1 MAFPGSQRALITGRF
16 GFTGKHL
23 AQFLKLQGWEVFGLD
38 PTEDSNP
45 GATLAIDINDTGSVI
60 QRLTEVRPTHIV
72 HLAALSHV
80 VGDPLAFFRV
90 NLLGTE
96 SLMEAIASS
105 GIKPAKVLIA
115 SSANVYG
122 NADHSPITEDEP
134 LRPMNHYALSKVSME
149 QMLFK
154 WHARLPIVIARPFN
168 HTGPGQSEVFVMPK
182 IVHAFHRR
190 EPVIRLGNLDVAR
203 DLSDIRFVCEAYL
216 RLLQAQSTGQTFN
229 ICSGNSIHLLRV
241 LELLREISGHDPR
254 IEVDL
259 AFVRKDE
266 IKELC
271 GSPRRLFEAVGEIP
285 VISHRDILDH
295 MYRSLG
301 DNATHAAPTGS

>member
-1 MAFPGSQRALITGRF
+1 MAFPGRQRALITGRF
-16 GFTGKHL
+16 GFTGQHL
-23 AQFLKLQGWEVFGLD
+23 AQFLEHRGWEVFGLD
-38 PTEDSNP
+38 PTEDANY
-45 GATLAIDINDTGSVI
+45 GATPAIDINDTKSVI

-80 VGDPLAFFRV
+80 VSDPLTFFRV

-105 GIKPAKVLIA
+105 GIQPAKILIA

-122 NADHSPITEDEP
+122 NSYSSPIKEDEP
-134 LRPMNHYALSKVSME
+134 LRPMNHYALSKAAME
-149 QMLFK
+149 LLVHK
-154 WHARLPIVIARPFN
+154 WFDRLPIVVTRPFN
-168 HTGPGQSEVFVMPK
+168 YTGLGQSEAFVMPK

-190 EPVIRLGNLDVAR
+190 DPIIRLGNLDVAR

-216 RLLQAQSTGQTFN
+216 RLLKAESSGHTFN
-229 ICSGNSIHLLRV
+229 ICSGSSIHLLRV
-241 LELLREISGHDPR
+241 LELLREISDHDPR
-254 IEVDL
+254 IEVDQ

-271 GSPRRLFEAVGEIP
+271 GSPRRLFDAVGEIS

-301 DNATHAAPTGS
+301 HNATPATPTGS

>member
-1 MAFPGSQRALITGRF
+1 MVFPGNQRALITGRF

-23 AQFLKLQGWEVFGLD
+23 AQFLELRGWEVFGLD
-38 PTEDSNP
+38 RGERSNAEAVP
-45 GATLAIDINDTGSVI
+45 AIDINDTGAVT
-60 QRLTEVRPTHIV
+60 QRLAEVQPTHII
-72 HLAALSHV
+72 HLAAHSHV

-96 SLMEAIASS
+96 SLMEAIISS
-105 GIKPAKVLIA
+105 GIKPTKILIA

-122 NADHSPITEDEP
+122 NANNSPITEEEP

-154 WHARLPIVIARPFN
+154 WHARLPIVVTRPFN
-168 HTGPGQSEVFVMPK
+168 YTGPGQSEAFVMPK

-190 EPVIRLGNLDVAR
+190 DPVIRLGNLDVAR
-203 DLSDIRFVCEAYL
+203 DLSDVRFVCEAYL
-216 RLLQAQSTGQTFN
+216 RLLHADVTGQTFN
-229 ICSGNSIHLLRV
+229 ICSGSSIHLLHV
-241 LELLREISGHDPR
+241 LNLLREITSHDPR
-254 IEVDL
+254 IEVDS

-285 VISHRDILDH
+285 VISHSDIIGH

-301 DNATHAAPTGS
+301 NNAAPDSRAGS

>member
-1 MAFPGSQRALITGRF
+1 MAFPGRQRALITGRF
-16 GFTGKHL
+16 GFTGRHL
-23 AQFLKLQGWEVFGLD
+23 AQFLEHRGWEVFGLD
-38 PTEDSNP
+38 PAEDSNHD
-45 GATLAIDINDTGSVI
+45 ATPTIDINDNKSVI
-60 QRLTEVRPTHIV
+60 LRLTEVRPTHIV
-72 HLAALSHV
+72 HLAAHSHV

-96 SLMEAIASS
+96 SLMEAIIAS
-105 GIKPAKVLIA
+105 GIQPAKVLIA

-134 LRPMNHYALSKVSME
+134 LRPMNHYALSKASME

-154 WHARLPIVIARPFN
+154 WHDRLPIVITRPFN
-168 HTGPGQSEVFVMPK
+168 YTGPGQSEAFVMPK

-190 EPVIRLGNLDVAR
+190 DPVIKLGNLDVAR
-203 DLSDIRFVCEAYL
+203 DLSDIRFVCEAYY
-216 RLLQAQSTGQTFN
+216 RVLQAKSTGQTFN

-241 LELLREISGHDPR
+241 LELLREISGHEPR
-254 IEVDL
+254 IEVDP

-271 GSPRRLFEAVGEIP
+271 GSPRRLFEVVGEIP
-285 VISHRDILDH
+285 VFSHRDILEH
-295 MYRSLG
+295 MYRSIG
-301 DNATHAAPTGS
+301 QAAAPAASAGV

>member
-23 AQFLKLQGWEVFGLD
+23 AQFLELRGWEVFGLD
-38 PTEDSNP
+38 PTENPNP
-45 GATLAIDINDTGSVI
+45 GATPAIDINDTGSVI

-134 LRPMNHYALSKVSME
+134 LRPMNHYALSKASME
-149 QMLFK
+149 QMLVK
-154 WHARLPIVIARPFN
+154 WHARLPIVVTRPFN
-168 HTGPGQSEVFVMPK
+168 YTGPGQAESFLIPK
-182 IVHAFHRR
+182 IVASHLRR
-190 EPVIRLGNLDVAR
+190 DAVLNLGNTQVAR
-203 DLSDIRFVCEAYL
+203 DFSDISVLCEAY
-216 RLLQAQSTGQTFN
+216 RLLLQSPAQGLCVN
-229 ICSGNSIHLLRV
+229 VCSGRSTSIAEILQTM
-241 LELLREISGHDPR
+241 EEISGHRPHV
-254 IEVDL
+254 EVDPL
-259 AFVRKDE
+259 MVRKDE
-266 IKELC
+266 VIELK
-271 GSPRRLFEAVGEIP
+271 GDPTLLYSLIGPLQPLPMRAVLE
-285 VISHRDILDH
+285 R
-295 MYRSLG
+295 MY
-301 DNATHAAPTGS
+301 NAPGH

>member
-1 MAFPGSQRALITGRF
+1 MASSGNRRVLITGRL
-16 GFTGKHL
+16 GFTGRHL
-23 AQFLKLQGWEVFGLD
+23 AQFLGIRDWEVFGLD
-38 PTEDSNP
+38 RTEETNTDAAP
-45 GATLAIDINDTGSVI
+45 PIDINDTVAVI

-72 HLAALSHV
+72 HLAARSHV

-134 LRPMNHYALSKVSME
+134 LRPMNHYALSKASME

-154 WHARLPIVIARPFN
+154 WHARLPIVITRPFN
-168 HTGPGQSEVFVMPK
+168 YTGPGQSEAFVIPK

-190 EPVIRLGNLDVAR
+190 DPVIRLGNLDIAR

-216 RLLQAQSTGQTFN
+216 RLLQVQGTAHTFN
-229 ICSGNSIHLLRV
+229 ICSGSSIHLLRA
-241 LELLREISGHDPR
+241 LELMREISGHNPR
-254 IEVDL
+254 IEVDP

-271 GSPRRLFEAVGEIP
+271 GSPRRLFEAVGEISM
-285 VISHRDILDH
+285 ISHSDILGH

-301 DNATHAAPTGS
+301 RNTVPATPTGS

>member
-1 MAFPGSQRALITGRF
+1 MVFPGKKRVLITGRF

-23 AQFLKLQGWEVFGLD
+23 SQYLEQRGWEVFGVD
-38 PTEDSNP
+38 RTEDPSLSHTP
-45 GATLAIDINDTGSVI
+45 GIDINDTGAVSK
-60 QRLTEVRPTHIV
+60 RLREVRPTYIV
-72 HLAALSHV
+72 HLAAHSHV
-80 VGDPLAFFRV
+80 VGDPLAFYRV

-96 SLMEAIASS
+96 SLMEAIAAS

-149 QMLFK
+149 HMLFK
-154 WHARLPIVIARPFN
+154 WHARLPIVITRPFN
-168 HTGPGQSEVFVMPK
+168 YTGPGQSEAFVMSK

-190 EPVIRLGNLDVAR
+190 DPVIKLGNLDVAR
-203 DLSDIRFVCEAYL
+203 DLSDIRFVCEAYF
-216 RLLQAQSTGQTFN
+216 RLLLASSIGQTFN
-229 ICSGNSIHLLRV
+229 ICTGNSIQLLRV
-241 LELLREISGHDPR
+241 LELLRAISGHDPR
-254 IEVDL
+254 IEVDP
-259 AFVRKDE
+259 AFMRKDE

-285 VISHRDILDH
+285 LISHRDILAH
-295 MYRSLG
+295 MYQSLG
-301 DNATHAAPTGS
+301 PNAATALPIES

>member
-16 GFTGKHL
+16 GFTGTHL
-23 AQFLKLQGWEVFGLD
+23 AQFLELRGWEVFGLD
-38 PTEDSNP
+38 RTEGSNADNTPT
-45 GATLAIDINDTGSVI
+45 IDINDTGSVV
-60 QRLTEVRPTHIV
+60 QRLTEVQPTHIV
-72 HLAALSHV
+72 HLAAHSHV
-80 VGDPLAFFRV
+80 VGDPLAFYRV

-134 LRPMNHYALSKVSME
+134 VRPMNHYALSKASME

-154 WHARLPIVIARPFN
+154 WPARLPIVITRPFN
-168 HTGPGQSEVFVMPK
+168 YTGPGQSEAFVMPK

-190 EPVIRLGNLDVAR
+190 DPVIKLGNLDVAR
-203 DLSDIRFVCEAYL
+203 DLSDVQFVCDAYF
-216 RLLQAQSTGQTFN
+216 RLLLAQSNGQTFN
-229 ICSGNSIHLLRV
+229 ICSGSSIHLLRV
-241 LELLREISGHDPR
+241 LQLLREISGHDPR
-254 IEVDL
+254 IEVDP

-271 GSPRRLFEAVGEIP
+271 GSPRRLFEAVGDIP
-285 VISHRDILDH
+285 VISHRDILDR
-295 MYRSLG
+295 MYRALG
-301 DNATHAAPTGS
+301 DDATPATPIAS

>member
-1 MAFPGSQRALITGRF
+1 MAFPGSQRVLITGRF

-23 AQFLKLQGWEVFGLD
+23 AQFLELRGWEVFGLD
-38 PTEDSNP
+38 PTANLNP
-45 GATLAIDINDTGSVI
+45 DATPAIDINDTGSVI

-72 HLAALSHV
+72 HLAAHSHV

-134 LRPMNHYALSKVSME
+134 LRPMNHYALSKASME

-154 WHARLPIVIARPFN
+154 WHARLPIVITRPFN
-168 HTGPGQSEVFVMPK
+168 YTGPGQSEAFVMPK

-190 EPVIRLGNLDVAR
+190 DPVIRLGNLDVAR

-216 RLLQAQSTGQTFN
+216 RLLQVQGTAHTFN
-229 ICSGNSIHLLRV
+229 ICSGSSIHLLRA
-241 LELLREISGHDPR
+241 LELMREISGHDPR
-254 IEVDL
+254 IEVDP

-285 VISHRDILDH
+285 VISHSDILGH

-301 DNATHAAPTGS
+301 HNTAPATPTGS

>member
-1 MAFPGSQRALITGRF
+1 MASPGNQRILITGRF
-16 GFTGKHL
+16 GFTGTHL
-23 AQFLKLQGWEVFGLD
+23 AQFLEIRGWEVFGLD
-38 PTEDSNP
+38 RTENP
-45 GATLAIDINDTGSVI
+45 NPDATSAIDINDTRAVI
-60 QRLTEVRPTHIV
+60 QRLTEVRPTHVV
-72 HLAALSHV
+72 HLAAHSHV

-96 SLMEAIASS
+96 SLMEAIATS
-105 GIKPAKVLIA
+105 GSKPSKVLIA

-122 NADHSPITEDEP
+122 NADHSPITEDAP
-134 LRPMNHYALSKVSME
+134 LRPMNHYALSKASME

-154 WHARLPIVIARPFN
+154 WQARLPIVITRPFN
-168 HTGPGQSEVFVMPK
+168 YTGPGQSEAFVMPK

-190 EPVIRLGNLDVAR
+190 DPVIKLGNLDVAR

-229 ICSGNSIHLLRV
+229 ICSGSSIHLLRV

-254 IEVDL
+254 IEVDP

-266 IKELC
+266 IKDLC

-285 VISHRDILDH
+285 VISHHNILDH
-295 MYRSLG
+295 SYRSLSH
-301 DNATHAAPTGS
+301 NATPAPPTES

>member
-1 MAFPGSQRALITGRF
+1 MAFPGNQRVLITGRF

-23 AQFLKLQGWEVFGLD
+23 AQFLEVKGWEVFGLD

-45 GATLAIDINDTGSVI
+45 DATPPIDINDTGSVT

-72 HLAALSHV
+72 HLAAHSHV
-80 VGDPLAFFRV
+80 VGDSLAFFRV

-96 SLMEAIASS
+96 SLMGAIAAS
-105 GIKPAKVLIA
+105 GIQPAKVLIA

-122 NADHSPITEDEP
+122 NADHSPITEDAP
-134 LRPMNHYALSKVSME
+134 LRPMNHYALSKASME

-154 WHARLPIVIARPFN
+154 WHARLPIVITRPFN
-168 HTGPGQSEVFVMPK
+168 YTGPGQSEAFVMPK

-190 EPVIRLGNLDVAR
+190 DPVIRLGNLDVAR

-229 ICSGNSIHLLRV
+229 ICSGSSIHLLRA

-254 IEVDL
+254 IELDP

-285 VISHRDILDH
+285 LISHRDILAH
-295 MYRSLG
+295 MYQSLG
-301 DNATHAAPTGS
+301 PNVATAPPIVS